1 MGKNALNILSSNLLH
16 MYVCVNVHS
25 CTCTCMCVCECA
37 HTHMS
42 EDNYVYYSLSTI
54 ILLKSKEKILC
65 VCVCIM
71 SEDNLQKSVLGP
83 DLANTHPLS
92 HLAGHSPVLETGPLS
107 VLELACWLDW
117 MASKLQGSTRFCHLG
132 IGSANS
138 LHSLACLL
146 CKLVF

>member
-16 MYVCVNVHS
+16 MYVCVNVHA

-42 EDNYVYYSLSTI
+42 EDNCVYYSLSTI
-54 ILLKSKEKILC
+54 ILLKSKEKIL
-65 VCVCIM
+65 CVCIM

-92 HLAGHSPVLETGPLS
+92 HLAGHTPVLETGPLS

-117 MASKLQGSTRFCHLG
+117 VASKLQGSTCFCHLG